1 MDGVPLALVHRG
13 NNGQVVIAEAALVIG
28 LVGAAIYAVIRFLT
42 PPKDEQRPA
51 SSPGSWRTAHYDRD
65 GETRVVLEKL
75 APNGASVLD
84 DHVVAA
90 VRLDD
95 PEYDDKFLTAMSTA
109 RERRALFEAEE
120 E

>member
-1 MDGVPLALVHRG
+1 MLF
-13 NNGQVVIAEAALVIG
+13 G
-28 LVGAAIYAVIRFLT
+28 LVGVAIYAVIRLLT
-42 PPKDEQRPA
+42 PLQDKQRPA

-65 GETRVVLEKL
+65 GETRIVLEKL
-75 APNGASVLD
+75 APNGSSVLD
-84 DHVVAA
+84 EHVVAA

-95 PEYDDKFLTAMSTA
+95 PEYDDKFLTAMSVA